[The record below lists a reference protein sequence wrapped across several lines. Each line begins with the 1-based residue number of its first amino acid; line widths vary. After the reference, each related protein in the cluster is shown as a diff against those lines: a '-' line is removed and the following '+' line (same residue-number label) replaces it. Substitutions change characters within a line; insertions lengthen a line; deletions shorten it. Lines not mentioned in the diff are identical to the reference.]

1 MRQNGV
7 PEEICPAPDPPPAR
21 SFTLPLPV
29 VCGTFSA
36 TMKAPLIL
44 RVATLALI
52 LTAPSGLAQS
62 ARQLTRRVVPPANNP
77 PPAGGA
83 PASKPAP
90 APRTVAPTTNNTA
103 VPAPPR
109 PADAEKAKQETL
121 RKTIEFQKKR
131 AAEGSPSA
139 QYELGLRYLT
149 GDGME
154 QDEATGRKW
163 LEDSAKQDYTPA
175 KRKLEELKDRKK
187 K

>member
-1 MRQNGV
+1 
-7 PEEICPAPDPPPAR
+7 
-21 SFTLPLPV
+21 
-29 VCGTFSA
+29 
-36 TMKAPLIL
+36 MKASAIL
-44 RVATLALI
+44 SVATLAVI
-52 LTAPSGLAQS
+52 LAAPTGLSQS

-90 APRTVAPTTNNTA
+90 PPRTAAPMTNNTA

-109 PADAEKAKQETL
+109 PADAEKAKLETL

-139 QYELGLRYLT
+139 QYELGLRYLS
-149 GDGME
+149 GDGVE
-154 QDEATGRKW
+154 QDEAAGRKW

-175 KRKLEELKDRKK
+175 KKKLDELKDSKK